1 MKSFLFQM
9 RSAFLA
15 LALIV
20 SSSSAFAVA
29 KLEIQSVYIDLDTDT
44 VTIMGLNFDN
54 GGNPDINLSGYGN
67 LDLVAFDGVEI
78 TAEFPTL
85 LGEPVAGDYVLTVT
99 TNSGEP
105 RTDSIDITIGATG
118 PQGPTG
124 PAGADGQD
132 GADGA
137 TGPQGPQ
144 GATGAT
150 GASAFAPVGESNN
163 NSGTKATNVVG
174 FGNLSGASAGVGP
187 TVSVTSTT
195 ANAQALVFVTAEM
208 GFSGSDE
215 ITGRMS
221 FNITGPGGVSY
232 FVADNDS
239 AVGFNLKASTAGRGR
254 ATAVELITLGAAGT
268 YTFTAVYS
276 ASGSSSSSNII
287 TFSNRDLVV
296 SVSP

>member
-1 MKSFLFQM
+1 
-9 RSAFLA
+9 
-15 LALIV
+15 
-20 SSSSAFAVA
+20 
-29 KLEIQSVYIDLDTDT
+29 
-44 VTIMGLNFDN
+44 MGLNFDN

-118 PQGPTG
+118 PQGPTGPAGADGQDGADGATGPQGPTGPAGADGADGADGATG